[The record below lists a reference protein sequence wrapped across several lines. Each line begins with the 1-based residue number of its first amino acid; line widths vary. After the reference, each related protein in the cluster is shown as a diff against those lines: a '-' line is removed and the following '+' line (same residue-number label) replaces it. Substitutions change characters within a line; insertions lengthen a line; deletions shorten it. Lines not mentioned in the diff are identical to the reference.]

1 MRIETT
7 AKPSPINMLL
17 NDMYVAQINVTPQ
30 LIFIAIFLFDFNLNI
45 FDILITPF
53 IALQVY

>member
-1 MRIETT
+1 MRIEMT

-30 LIFIAIFLFDFNLNI
+30 LIFIAIFLFDFNSNI

-53 IALQVY
+53 ITLQVY

>member
-1 MRIETT
+1 MT

>member
-7 AKPSPINMLL
+7 AKPSPTNMLW

-30 LIFIAIFLFDFNLNI
+30 LIFMAIFLFDFNSNT

-53 IALQVY
+53 ITLQVY